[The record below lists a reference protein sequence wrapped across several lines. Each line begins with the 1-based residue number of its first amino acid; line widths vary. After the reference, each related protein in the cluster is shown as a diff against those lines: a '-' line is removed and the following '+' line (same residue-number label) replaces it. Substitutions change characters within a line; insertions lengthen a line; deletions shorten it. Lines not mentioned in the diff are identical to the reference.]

1 MTSESIANLYTR
13 IKQILMYTVK
23 TGLKKL
29 DKKRGFYELLGCD
42 ILIDDKFN
50 PYLIELN
57 TNPAL
62 FLDTKVQTEVIPEV
76 MKKTLDLVLSINE
89 D

>member
-1 MTSESIANLYTR
+1 
-13 IKQILMYTVK
+13 MYTIK

-29 DKKRGFYELLGCD
+29 DKKRGFCELLGCD

-62 FLDTKVQTEVIPEV
+62 FLDTKV
-76 MKKTLDLVLSINE
+76 
-89 D
+89 

>member
-1 MTSESIANLYTR
+1 MVTPDSISTLYSK
-13 IKQILMYTVK
+13 IKQILMYTLK

-62 FLDTKVQTEVIPEV
+62 FLDTKV
-76 MKKTLDLVLSINE
+76 
-89 D
+89 